1 VLASFADTY
10 LAHADPSQ
18 ALADEHVHHLNPEH
32 PLQQQK
38 GIVGDLLCLIR
49 EFNDLSERE
58 ILEPN
63 NNLIPLL
70 KAGAATD
77 VDLKRSLIWDVD
89 CFSNLTLTC
98 TDDYF
103 FEALTS
109 NTKGS
114 VISFQTFTKR
124 IANLKQCHLV
134 QQLNELKKDYAM
146 NQGDIAIFEQELK
159 SIINAKVLIKV
170 KSMKLFSC
178 LNSEKPTPIFLSL
191 ARASNTFSKLDNIL
205 DDNCSPI

>member
-38 GIVGDLLCLIR
+38 GIVGDLLRLVR
-49 EFNDLSERE
+49 EFNDLRE

-70 KAGAATD
+70 KAGAARD
-77 VDLKRSLIWDVD
+77 IALKRSLIRDVD
-89 CFSNLTLTC
+89 FFSNLTQTC

-114 VISFQTFTKR
+114 VISFQMFTKR
-124 IANLKQCHLV
+124 LANLKQSHLV

-159 SIINAKVLIKV
+159 SIVNAEVLIKV

-191 ARASNTFSKLDNIL
+191 ARASNIFSKLDNIL
-205 DDNCSPI
+205 DDNCSPV